1 MNERTQGQAGGSR
14 EKARDRMRR
23 TAAETV
29 EIARSGVYAY
39 RGQSIDI
46 RAAQRLSEEGSR
58 LITPERGAEIVR
70 TLAGRSGSLRTDYRV
85 VNESAVKTV
94 RELAVGGAGLG
105 EVAGRESVG
114 AVRDAA
120 AGGAAARE
128 AEQGEAGREAGRS
141 EVEHEVAAGRGEA
154 VREAVGE
161 GRIGEAV
168 REAAAGGA
176 GRGEA
181 ARNAAAGEGRRGE
194 AVRDAAAGGAAIAGA
209 GRIGLLNFA
218 SAKNPGG
225 GFLNG
230 ATAQEE
236 NLAISSGLY
245 LSQLRNAGYYDANRA
260 CGSMMYTHHAIYS
273 PDVVFFRD
281 ERFELAPPVCASV
294 LTLPAVNYGQV
305 LLKGEDAD
313 QAKVVMLERM
323 RLALAI
329 FAERGDRTIVLGAY
343 GCGVFRNDPAEVASW
358 WRRLLD
364 GEGWSAHFEQV
375 VFAVLDRSQDGRT
388 LRPFERIWG
397 RAL

>member
-105 EVAGRESVG
+105 EVAGGESVG

-141 EVEHEVAAGRGEA
+141 EVAAGGAGGGEA

-176 GRGEA
+176 
-181 ARNAAAGEGRRGE
+181 
-194 AVRDAAAGGAAIAGA
+194 VIAGT

-313 QAKVVMLERM
+313 QAKIAMLERM

>member
-1 MNERTQGQAGGSR
+1 MNEQTHGQAGGSR

-23 TAAETV
+23 IAAETV

-46 RAAQRLSEEGSR
+46 RAAQRLSEESSR

-70 TLAGRSGSLRTDYRV
+70 TLAVRSGSMRTDYRV

-94 RELAVGGAGLG
+94 RELAV
-105 EVAGRESVG
+105 
-114 AVRDAA
+114 RDA
-120 AGGAAARE
+120 E
-128 AEQGEAGREAGRS
+128 S
-141 EVEHEVAAGRGEA
+141 
-154 VREAVGE
+154 
-161 GRIGEAV
+161 
-168 REAAAGGA
+168 
-176 GRGEA
+176 
-181 ARNAAAGEGRRGE
+181 
-194 AVRDAAAGGAAIAGA
+194 DGAAIAGA

-364 GEGWSAHFEQV
+364 GEGWSEHFEQV